1 MGNYSEYSNYSDYFA
16 ERSNSNNSTSPNS
29 FLRSSIS
36 EIKNCHN
43 SVSDNSFESKSNTK
57 LNTKLN
63 NINQISLE
71 SVLHEALCYSKDIK
85 EIQNN
90 NYIDKYHRMKIQ
102 KKQTL
107 VDELNVLLSS
117 LEVRLEPTISNEL
130 KILENNIVQDL
141 KWSKNTNIS
150 SVQNHIELKYDL
162 KKSDSSLL
170 AIATAF
176 EAGDVAGKLMADMIT
191 SSKK

>member
-16 ERSNSNNSTSPNS
+16 ERSNPNNSTSPNS

-36 EIKNCHN
+36 EIKNRHN
-43 SVSDNSFESKSNTK
+43 SVSDNSFESKLNAK
-57 LNTKLN
+57 LNY
-63 NINQISLE
+63 INQISLE

-107 VDELNVLLSS
+107 VDELNILLSS